1 MVITIVWVKGGR
13 NQIKALAVWTKKV
26 IRNEDRKDL
35 VIFSLCKLEIRIKEK
50 LA

>member
-26 IRNEDRKDL
+26 IRNEDRKKGFGNL
-35 VIFSLCKLEIRIKEK
+35 QSV
-50 LA
+50 